1 MLLGRC
7 EFVVLHYTFGE
18 DLKTLCSFIGQ
29 LTIARFRGDTTFGL
43 VARII
48 ATFFGG
54 LLGTVLW

>member
-1 MLLGRC
+1 MCVFLQYLALLER
-7 EFVVLHYTFGE
+7 VLIQHNTP
-18 DLKTLCSFIGQ
+18 CSFIGQ
-29 LTIARFRGDTTFGL
+29 LTIMRFRGDTTFGF